1 MGPLLRLLAGLFGR
15 RTLAHLGRRLALLAA
30 AGGLALAGLGFLLTA
45 LYLGLAA
52 GLGAP
57 LAALFTGLIL
67 ALVAIIL
74 FLLAWRLPPPP
85 PPPAGE
91 ALDALAPLLARGVRS
106 RPVDMLLLALL
117 AGILLEQLG
126 RGRRR

>member
-1 MGPLLRLLAGLFGR
+1 MGPLLRLLAGLFGG

-30 AGGLALAGLGFLLTA
+30 AGGLALAGLGFLLSA
-45 LYLGLAA
+45 LYLALAA

-67 ALVAIIL
+67 ALVATIL
-74 FLLAWRLPPPP
+74 FLLAWRMPPPP
-85 PPPAGE
+85 PVTGE

>member
-1 MGPLLRLLAGLFGR
+1 MGPLLRLLAGLFGGR
-15 RTLAHLGRRLALLAA
+15 ALAHLGRRLALLAVGA
-30 AGGLALAGLGFLLTA
+30 GLALAGLGFLLTA

-57 LAALFTGLIL
+57 LAALFTGLLL

-74 FLLAWRLPPPP
+74 FLLAWRLQPPPP
-85 PPPAGE
+85 PPTGE
-91 ALDALAPLLARGVRS
+91 ALDVFAPLLARGARG

-117 AGILLEQLG
+117 AGMLAERL
-126 RGRRR
+126 GRRRGR